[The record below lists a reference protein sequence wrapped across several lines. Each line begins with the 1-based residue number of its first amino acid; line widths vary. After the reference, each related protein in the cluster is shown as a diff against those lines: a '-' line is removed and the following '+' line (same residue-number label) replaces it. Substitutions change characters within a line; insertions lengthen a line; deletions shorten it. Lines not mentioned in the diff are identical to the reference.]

1 MQLTIYINIFGKHF
15 VKFMRE
21 RSSMYTIKK
30 TQFDTKITFYIVT
43 PSLNSLAYIDNA
55 ITGVASQAGAFS
67 IRYHV
72 QDGGSTDGT
81 RQRLEEWRR
90 FFTTPNPLVRCR
102 HLEFTWNSEADSGM
116 YQAVNR
122 GFAFLDVP
130 DNGIMAWANA
140 DDQYLPSA
148 FSTVAKAF
156 NEESSVEWLGG
167 GMLGSERGAL
177 TPADAILPHPSALI
191 RAGYC
196 DERHR
201 PYLDQA
207 PMFWRGS
214 LWKKA
219 GPLDDRL
226 RYAGDYE
233 LWPRFAQHA
242 DFVRLPV
249 PVCVYA
255 SHSGQLSRQ
264 RNAHGRTLYEE
275 ERDRV
280 RLRPDRQQIIPNFWR
295 TCLCPAKGPVL
306 AVRGSM
312 YRLEN
317 KAVIPR
323 LGELWK
329 FFRYRLRV
337 CRSQLGA
344 RLRKIA
350 HQ

>member
-1 MQLTIYINIFGKHF
+1 MHETTS
-15 VKFMRE
+15 E
-21 RSSMYTIKK
+21 T
-30 TQFDTKITFYIVT
+30 TFYIVT
-43 PSLNSLAYIDNA
+43 PSRNSLAYIDNA
-55 ITGVASQAGAFS
+55 VTGVATQAGDFS

-81 RQRLEEWRR
+81 QQRLQEWQR
-90 FFTTPNPLVRCR
+90 FLTTPNPLVRCR
-102 HLEFTWNSEADSGM
+102 HLEFTWRSEADSGM

-140 DDQYLPSA
+140 DDQYLPLA
-148 FSTVAKAF
+148 FSTAAKAF
-156 NEESSVEWLGG
+156 CDVSSMEWLGG
-167 GMLGSERGAL
+167 GMLGSAAGAL
-177 TPADAILPHPSALI
+177 TLAGSSLPHPAALI

-219 GPLDDRL
+219 GPLDESL

-233 LWPRFAQHA
+233 LWPRFARHA

-255 SHSGQLSRQ
+255 SHSGQLSRH
-264 RNAHGRTLYEE
+264 RNPQGRTLYEE
-275 ERDRV
+275 ERDQV
-280 RLRPDRQQIIPNFWR
+280 RKRARSRPVIPNFWR
-295 TCLCPAKGPVL
+295 TAMQPAKGPALVMRNG
-306 AVRGSM
+306 V
-312 YRLEN
+312 YRLVSMA
-317 KAVIPR
+317 AVPR
-323 LGELWK
+323 LGELCK

-337 CRSQLGA
+337 CQSQLGA
-344 RLRKIA
+344 RLRESV